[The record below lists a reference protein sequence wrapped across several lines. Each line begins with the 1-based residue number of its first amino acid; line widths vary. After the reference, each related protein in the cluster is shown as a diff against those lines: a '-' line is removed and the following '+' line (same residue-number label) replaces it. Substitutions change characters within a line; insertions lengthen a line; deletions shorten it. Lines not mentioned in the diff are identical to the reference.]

1 MAMFLA
7 TLKVATKDNN
17 LVHTV
22 IFYHWSEDLEGLCEI
37 INGSDFIVVDE
48 YYNERPSG
56 HTTPVVVF
64 NKQIILNTS
73 DIAKCNLIKDQP
85 KATP

>member
-22 IFYHWSEDLEGLCEI
+22 IFHHPAEDIDSLC
-37 INGSDFIVVDE
+37 GTLCRAKFIVVDE

-56 HTTPVVVF
+56 HVTPVVVF
-64 NKQIILNTS
+64 NKQIILNTA